1 MPQSSFNYE
10 IVGTPQI
17 SDVSRTVPAGYSITF
32 TNRWTED
39 NHPYEYP
46 SRAHWSDFVYA
57 SHSAGYQMWCSG
69 CFASAGV
76 ESIAEEGQTGTLIEE
91 IEDKQVLG
99 TVLDQV
105 LGLFIP
111 RATDGRA
118 SSPRKDLC
126 VDETHPYVSAISM
139 IAPTPDWFSGL
150 YDLRLWDQSTKNW
163 YEKIELNV
171 YAWDAGTEEG
181 SGYSLDNIETDP
193 PEGISPFMAGETAD
207 AVFVSVGSGGLQVM
221 PVATLT
227 FELQES
233 SKKCNN

>member
-1 MPQSSFNYE
+1 MKLLSSTAILSSSLNLALAQSLRRSLMPQSSSNYE
-10 IVGTPQI
+10 IVGTPQVSEI
-17 SDVSRTVPAGYSITF
+17 SRTMPAGYSITF
-32 TNRWTED
+32 TNRWTEE

-46 SRAHWSDFVYA
+46 FMAHWSDFVYA
-57 SHSAGYQMWCSG
+57 SHSANYQMWCNG
-69 CFASAGV
+69 CLASAGV

-91 IEDKQVLG
+91 IEDERGKG
-99 TVLDQV
+99 SVLDQV

-111 RATDGRA
+111 RATDGSA

-126 VDETHPYVSAISM
+126 VDESHPYVSAISM

-181 SGYSLDNIETDP
+181 NGYSLDNIETDP
-193 PEGISPFMAGETAD
+193 QEEISPFVAGTTA
-207 AVFVSVGSGGLQVM
+207 A
-221 PVATLT
+221 A
-227 FELQES
+227 
-233 SKKCNN
+233 